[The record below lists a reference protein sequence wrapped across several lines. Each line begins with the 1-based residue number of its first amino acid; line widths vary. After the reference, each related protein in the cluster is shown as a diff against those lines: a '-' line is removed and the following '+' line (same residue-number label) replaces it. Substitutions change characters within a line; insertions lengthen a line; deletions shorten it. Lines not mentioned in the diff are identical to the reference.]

1 MTPGAMLAAVGEQ
14 TRPNVLPD
22 RMRAVEPDRVRAL
35 DRDGAEATQAL
46 DAQLLARDL
55 GEAPGLVPTIGEE

>member
-14 TRPNVLPD
+14 TRPDVLPD

-35 DRDGAEATQAL
+35 DLDGAEA
-46 DAQLLARDL
+46 
-55 GEAPGLVPTIGEE
+55 P